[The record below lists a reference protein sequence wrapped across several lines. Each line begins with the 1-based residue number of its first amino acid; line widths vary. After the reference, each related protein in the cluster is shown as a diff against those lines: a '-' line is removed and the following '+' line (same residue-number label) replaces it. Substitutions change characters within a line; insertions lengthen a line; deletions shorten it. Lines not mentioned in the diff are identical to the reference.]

1 MPGGVRPPRALGHAA
16 ARRRREAS
24 ANRRAR
30 RRSRP
35 LTATMTGKE
44 IEASCAIFTK
54 KKKLG
59 ARQPG
64 GGGAGVKGGPHH
76 WPNFSRCSHGF
87 YVPVTADGQR
97 RSGARAG
104 RSRGTCHARG
114 PRRRGSASGTFSAP
128 PGDRVSR
135 RNTQARE
142 ARKAGAAAHG
152 SEAGSLPP
160 SVPPF
165 SPVCDASAP
174 SPRSDWGVSLP
185 RSVRRRL
192 GDPGG
197 LRAGL
202 EGKRLSVL
210 RPTAAGRP
218 GPDVREARRV
228 CAL

>member
-1 MPGGVRPPRALGHAA
+1 MDQHR
-16 ARRRREAS
+16 
-24 ANRRAR
+24 
-30 RRSRP
+30 
-35 LTATMTGKE
+35 
-44 IEASCAIFTK
+44 
-54 KKKLG
+54 
-59 ARQPG
+59 
-64 GGGAGVKGGPHH
+64 
-76 WPNFSRCSHGF
+76 WPNFPRCSHGF

-210 RPTAAGRP
+210 RPTAAGCP